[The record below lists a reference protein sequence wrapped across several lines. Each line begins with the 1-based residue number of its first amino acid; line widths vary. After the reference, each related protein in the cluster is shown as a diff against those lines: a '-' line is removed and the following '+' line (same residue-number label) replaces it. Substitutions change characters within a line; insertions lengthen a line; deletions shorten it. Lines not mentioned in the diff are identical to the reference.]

1 MIQIEAESLSKL
13 AAKAL
18 EECKKGVV
26 HNLVLSGDFSYNE
39 SESHFVMT
47 HDGIASKWQDPR
59 KPNELLINH
68 GQYIHKYGDGLLFLV
83 RELKKKKDSNRACIS
98 LIGMEDI
105 INSHDDP
112 IPSFMILQF
121 GFAGDDPKTILTAA
135 YFRALE
141 VSCFLPINLAE
152 ISQVIRTLKIHFPEI
167 ERFQLILH
175 AFRAYAKQ
183 NFYCLRKASIDSAEP
198 ILIAYAVKEKNFAK
212 LKDWLD
218 SKITIEESIICTDG
232 LHHLRQAIDIQ
243 KTDYNHEILI
253 HLDNVLN
260 NMQRLRLTRQST
272 SHGKAIKE
280 LEKNIKKELLRVKE
294 LLI

>member
-47 HDGIASKWQDPR
+47 YDGVASKWQDHR

-68 GQYIHKYGDGLLFLV
+68 GQYIHRHGDGLAFLV

-98 LIGMEDI
+98 LIDMEDI

-121 GFAGDDPKTILTAA
+121 GFAGEESKTLLTTA

-141 VSCFLPINLAE
+141 VTCFLPINLAE
-152 ISQVIRTLKIHFPEI
+152 ISQVIRNLKIHFPEI
-167 ERFQLILH
+167 ERFRLVLH

-183 NFYCLRKASIDSAEP
+183 NFHCLRKASIDSAEP
-198 ILIAYAVKEKNFAK
+198 TMIAYAVSKKNLAQLKE
-212 LKDWLD
+212 WLD

-232 LHHLRQAIDIQ
+232 LHHLRQAIDMQ
-243 KTDYNHEILI
+243 KTDYTQEILT
-253 HLDNVLN
+253 HLDKVLN
-260 NMQRLRLTRQST
+260 DMQRLRLTRQST
-272 SHGKAIKE
+272 SHSKAIEE
-280 LEKNIKKELLRVKE
+280 LETNIKKELLRVKE

>member
-1 MIQIEAESLSKL
+1 MIQIEAESLSEL
-13 AAKAL
+13 AKKAQTEC
-18 EECKKGVV
+18 EERVV
-26 HNLVLSGDFSYNE
+26 HNLVLSGNCSYDE
-39 SESHFVMT
+39 SESEFAMNF
-47 HDGIASKWQDPR
+47 DGLASEWQDPR
-59 KPNELLINH
+59 KPKELLINH
-68 GQYIHKYGDGLLFLV
+68 GQYIHKYGNGLLFLV

-121 GFAGDDPKTILTAA
+121 GFAGDDPKTLLAAA

-198 ILIAYAVKEKNFAK
+198 ILIAYAVKEKNFAQ
-212 LKDWLD
+212 LNDWLD
-218 SKITIEESIICTDG
+218 SKITVEESIVCTDG
-232 LHHLRQAIDIQ
+232 LHHLREAIHIQ
-243 KTDYNHEILI
+243 KTDYNHEILA
-253 HLDNVLN
+253 HLDNALDD
-260 NMQRLRLTRQST
+260 MQRLRLIHQST
-272 SHGKAIKE
+272 SHGKAIAE
-280 LEKNIKKELLRVKE
+280 LEKNIKQRLLRIKELLV
-294 LLI
+294 